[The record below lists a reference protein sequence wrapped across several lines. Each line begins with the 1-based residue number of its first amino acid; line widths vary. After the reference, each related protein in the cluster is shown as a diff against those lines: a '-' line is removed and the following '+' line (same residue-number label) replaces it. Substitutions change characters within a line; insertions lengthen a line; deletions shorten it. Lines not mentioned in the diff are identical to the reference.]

1 MNVLNDIMRN
11 VLVFMFTGALISPSF
26 SESVARWLNCILS
39 PTVEKSYVMER
50 KTAPSSCA
58 YCRLFFLNATEITI
72 RIPVYVQIT
81 YLFKPYSSGSKGLNL
96 SRGWIISGH
105 IARHDS
111 FFFLHKEQ
119 YFSFLVLKILPFYA
133 VLVFGIKPIQSDCCS
148 IKPLRTAFKMFRC
161 CAFA

>member
-1 MNVLNDIMRN
+1 MMNVLNDIMRN

-39 PTVEKSYVMER
+39 STVEKSYVMER

-96 SRGWIISGH
+96 SRGWIISGR

-111 FFFLHKEQ
+111 FFSSQGAIFFFSCFKNSVFLCSPCLWNWELNQ
-119 YFSFLVLKILPFYA
+119 YKVIVA
-133 VLVFGIKPIQSDCCS
+133 V
-148 IKPLRTAFKMFRC
+148 
-161 CAFA
+161 